1 MITRAALTALPRLLP
16 MLLALA
22 AGTGCTSAPSIP
34 GDEEGEEGPGGNA
47 APGAPAQNGGTG
59 GATGIDPNDPSV
71 VDLGE
76 VQAGAEVTFDVPQG
90 TLGFTIV
97 VDGTVTA
104 NDALGVQDLGDPS
117 GAAVIQDYV
126 DVKEPGRATRG
137 DLGSGVGVVGIPQV
151 GNHATE
157 AVPAG
162 KWKVKIGGVTGSAK
176 GGKGSATPFAGK
188 THAAVRFQTSSDGT
202 FKGGALDLD
211 LYVPDGLMVGDT
223 GAPHVINAAG
233 AATDAALQSRLTVAF
248 GMFKRLYNLD
258 RGDVRYHA
266 LPAAIAELGS
276 QEQIDAANR
285 LATFVGP
292 RASAQIILVNRLR
305 PDGDDGGEISGVS
318 NCLPGA
324 VGLPGTRCSA
334 VVVSLRSETPAW
346 QDAATLVHELGH
358 FVGLEHTT
366 EFDGYADTLSDTP
379 ACTALGKSQLAS
391 CPDHDNL
398 MFPTVNLATDE
409 PSVAVSATQRAL
421 VQASPLYRAT
431 R

>member
-1 MITRAALTALPRLLP
+1 MITRAALTVLPRLLP

-22 AGTGCTSAPSIP
+22 AGTGCTSAAPTIP
-34 GDEEGEEGPGGNA
+34 GDEEGAEDRAGNA
-47 APGAPAQNGGTG
+47 APGAPAKNGGTG
-59 GATGIDPNDPSV
+59 GGTGVSPNDPSV

-76 VQAGAEVTFDVPQG
+76 VQAGAEVTFDVPRG

-117 GAAVIQDYV
+117 GAAVIRDYV

-137 DLGSGVGVVGIPQV
+137 DVGSGVGVVGIPLV

-176 GGKGSATPFAGK
+176 GGKGSAIPFAGK
-188 THAAVRFQTSSDGT
+188 AHAAVRFQTSSDGS

-211 LYVPDGLMVGDT
+211 LYVPDGLMVGGN
-223 GAPHVINAAG
+223 GAPHAVNAAG
-233 AATDAALQSRLTVAF
+233 AAADLALQSRLTVAF
-248 GMFKRLYNLD
+248 GMFKRLYDLD

-266 LPAAIAELGS
+266 LPAAIRELGT

-292 RASAQIILVNRLR
+292 HASAQIILTNRLS
-305 PDGDDGGEISGVS
+305 PDGDDGEISGVS
-318 NCLPGA
+318 NGLPGA
-324 VGLPGTRCSA
+324 IGLPGSRCSA
-334 VVVSLRSETPAW
+334 VVVSLRSGTPAW
-346 QDAATLVHELGH
+346 QDAATLVHELAH

-366 EFDGYADTLSDTP
+366 ELDGYADTLNDTP
-379 ACTALGKSQLAS
+379 ACTTLGKSQLAS
-391 CPDHDNL
+391 CPDRNNL